1 MWLSSN
7 VQVAETK
14 KRHLWVRQVLSKF
27 KNTEICGLTVT
38 MRTESTQGRELLGL
52 FAQHVEGFS

>member
-14 KRHLWVRQVLSKF
+14 KRHLWVRHVLSKF
-27 KNTEICGLTVT
+27 KNTEIYELT
-38 MRTESTQGRELLGL
+38 MRTESTQGRELLVSL
-52 FAQHVEGFS
+52 LSTSRDSA